1 MSLVQSIVE
10 KVENLPPEKQQ
21 EVLNFLE
28 LLQSKID
35 RETTPPQEDETA
47 ESVLTK
53 AAQFMGCVEG
63 AADLST
69 NKNYLEEYGR

>member
-10 KVENLPPEKQQ
+10 KVENSPPDKQQ
-21 EVLNFLE
+21 EVLKFVE

-35 RETTPPQEDETA
+35 PETTPPQEDETT

-53 AAQFMGCVEG
+53 AAQFMDSVEG
-63 AADLST
+63 AVDLST
-69 NKNYLEEYGR
+69 NKNYLEGYGR